1 MTAATADALLIAACV
16 VPAGFA
22 VAGGLAWLGRRQ
34 ARELAAEVPFS
45 KRRPR
50 LWAAV
55 WVVWAFCEAFTLLGR
70 WWP

>member
-22 VAGGLAWLGRRQ
+22 VAGGLAWLAKQQ
-34 ARELAAEVPFS
+34 AKELAADMPFS

-50 LWAAV
+50 LYAAL
-55 WVVWAFCEAFTLLGR
+55 WVVWAVCEAFTLLGL